1 MTMLMVI
8 LGVLAFGGGL
18 VGLVIAA
25 IKKQERDRILKEQAD
40 ISRKV
45 EAERVQSDEEIRNL
59 PDDDLTKRLNKWVQP

>member
-45 EAERVQSDEEIRNL
+45 EAERVESDEEIRNL